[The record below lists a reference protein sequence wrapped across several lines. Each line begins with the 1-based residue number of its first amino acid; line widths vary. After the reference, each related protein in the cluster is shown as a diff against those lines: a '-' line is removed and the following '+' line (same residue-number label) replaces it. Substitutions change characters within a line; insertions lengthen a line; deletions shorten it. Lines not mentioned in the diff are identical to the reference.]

1 MKIYFENWLDNSTL
15 SANAKSLFSEAV
27 ICYKNN
33 ANRAALLL
41 SYIGFIEVIRKR
53 LLESSKPSEISDN
66 EWNSKL
72 RLLSDDNISEQNV
85 FELLLRTDN
94 KYFKLTDSTRNQI
107 KYWRDRRN
115 DCAHLKRNSI
125 VNSHVEAFWTF
136 LMDSINKIVVS
147 GSEEN
152 LLIKIS
158 HHFDE
163 TFTPLDTDLTPLV
176 HEIPLSIELPNFRSF
191 LISALEII
199 HKAQDDT
206 LFYYLFDDAKFIY
219 TIMKDLSDDYG
230 EITKNVILSDNV
242 LQENLFH
249 SCPDYLTFFK
259 DNSEYIRSTWKT
271 NLAKSPTQ
279 KCATILLRNSLIPH
293 NEIKEFVHDCVFL
306 NENSIPK
313 DEDFIYLT
321 AYGYRNLVD
330 EIFDKGTKENYSFNW
345 WIAKNQKF
353 IKFYIK
359 QNLIEKNEAFI
370 DMLLNNFNSNKQN
383 PENANII
390 YSALS
395 SLITDV
401 ADFMK
406 FVQDRAIQQSFDI
419 DNILFLF

>member
-345 WIAKNQKF
+345 WITKNQKF